1 MGGKARTLC
10 DQPSEHGLAAH
21 NLLFPGLH
29 DDIIREEFVDA
40 STG

>member
-10 DQPSEHGLAAH
+10 NQPGEYGLPARD
-21 NLLFPGLH
+21 LLFPGLH